1 VDLVGGKN
9 NPSLT
14 LENEMQSQ
22 RRFIGGT
29 KGTRG
34 KAALEFLN
42 VKANAVRTNGAVSI
56 VLRND
61 KKARVTES
69 DLRVWAKDNGF
80 EICSNGNVFH
90 VAIAKVISKAS

>member
-1 VDLVGGKN
+1 
-9 NPSLT
+9 
-14 LENEMQSQ
+14 MQSQ

-42 VKANAVRTNGAVSI
+42 GKANAVRTNGAVSI

-61 KKARVTES
+61 KKARITES
-69 DLRVWAKDNGF
+69 DLRVWAKEQGF
-80 EICSNGNVFH
+80 EIINNGNVFH
-90 VAIAKVISKAS
+90 VAIAKVVEAS